1 VVALEDQGAEE
12 TAEETPGETADETA
26 EETAERLRDE
36 LRRVVLETGADWRR
50 LVEWRRARRN
60 VKLESRAFSDIP
72 LVTASA

>member
-1 VVALEDQGAEE
+1 VVALEDQGVEE
-12 TAEETPGETADETA
+12 TAEETPGETA

-36 LRRVVLETGADWRR
+36 LRRVVLETVANWRR